1 MGKNIVIIGSTGSIG
16 VSTLEVI
23 SNNPGEYNVLGLSCN
38 SNTDLLLK
46 QIKRFNPRFVSVYSP
61 GAKDE
66 LEHKL
71 KKTKSSVRVYEGEE
85 GNIAAASD
93 KGADAVVVSVVG
105 GIGLLPTLAAIEK
118 KKKVCL
124 ANKETLVC
132 AGDIV
137 MGEAARKK
145 VRIIPIDS
153 EHSAIF
159 QLLEGVKRAE
169 VKRVIITASGGPF
182 RGFSAASLEKV
193 TPEQALKHPNWSM
206 GAKITVDSATLMN
219 KGLEVIEAMKL
230 FGLELDK
237 ISVVVH
243 PQSIIHSMI
252 EMNDGSIL
260 AQMGY
265 PDMRIPISYALSY
278 PERLAVDYIKPFDF
292 VKAGCLSFEEPD
304 VKKFPCL
311 ALAYDAARRGGTMPA
326 VLNAAN
332 ESAVRDFLAGRIKFT
347 DIPKFIKK
355 AMDNHLKEFVAAPS
369 LEDILAADARARAFS
384 PKTSGRK
391 GV

>member
-1 MGKNIVIIGSTGSIG
+1 
-16 VSTLEVI
+16 
-23 SNNPGEYNVLGLSCN
+23 
-38 SNTDLLLK
+38 
-46 QIKRFNPRFVSVYSP
+46 
-61 GAKDE
+61 
-66 LEHKL
+66 
-71 KKTKSSVRVYEGEE
+71 
-85 GNIAAASD
+85 
-93 KGADAVVVSVVG
+93 VG

-182 RGFSAASLEKV
+182 RGFSAAALEKV

-292 VKAGCLSFEEPD
+292 VKAGRLSFEEPD

>member
-1 MGKNIVIIGSTGSIG
+1 
-16 VSTLEVI
+16 
-23 SNNPGEYNVLGLSCN
+23 
-38 SNTDLLLK
+38 
-46 QIKRFNPRFVSVYSP
+46 
-61 GAKDE
+61 
-66 LEHKL
+66 
-71 KKTKSSVRVYEGEE
+71 
-85 GNIAAASD
+85 
-93 KGADAVVVSVVG
+93 
-105 GIGLLPTLAAIEK
+105 
-118 KKKVCL
+118 
-124 ANKETLVC
+124 
-132 AGDIV
+132 
-137 MGEAARKK
+137 
-145 VRIIPIDS
+145 
-153 EHSAIF
+153 
-159 QLLEGVKRAE
+159 
-169 VKRVIITASGGPF
+169 
-182 RGFSAASLEKV
+182 
-193 TPEQALKHPNWSM
+193 
-206 GAKITVDSATLMN
+206 MN

-292 VKAGCLSFEEPD
+292 VKAGRLSFEEPD

-384 PKTSGRK
+384 LKTSGRK

>member
-1 MGKNIVIIGSTGSIG
+1 VGKNIVIIGSTGSIG

-182 RGFSAASLEKV
+182 RGFSAAALEKV

-292 VKAGCLSFEEPD
+292 VKAGRLSFEEPD

>member
-23 SNNPGEYNVLGLSCN
+23 SNNPGEYSVAGLSCN
-38 SNTDLLLK
+38 SNIDLLLK
-46 QIKRFNPRFVSVYSP
+46 QIKKFNPRFVSAYSP
-61 GAKDE
+61 AAKDE
-66 LEHKL
+66 LEYKL
-71 KKTKSSVRVYEGEE
+71 KKSKLSVRVYTGEE

-93 KGADAVVVSVVG
+93 KSADAVVVSVVG

-124 ANKETLVC
+124 ANKETIVC

-137 MGEAARKK
+137 MSEAARKK

-159 QLLEGVKRAE
+159 QLLEGVKRSE

-182 RGFSAASLEKV
+182 RGFGAAALEKV
-193 TPEQALKHPNWSM
+193 KPEEALRHPNWSM

-230 FGLELDK
+230 FDLELDK

-243 PQSIIHSMI
+243 PQSIIHSML
-252 EMNDGSIL
+252 EMNDGSVL

-278 PERLAVDYIKPFDF
+278 PERLPINYIKPFDF
-292 VKAGCLSFEEPD
+292 VKAGSLSFEEPD
-304 VKKFPCL
+304 VRNFPCL
-311 ALAYDAARRGGTMPA
+311 SLAYDAARRGGTMPA

-347 DIPKFIKK
+347 DISKFIKK
-355 AMDNHLKEFVAAPS
+355 AMDKHLKEFVAAPS
-369 LEDILAADARARAFS
+369 LEDILAADARARCFS
-384 PKTSGRK
+384 PKLCARK
-391 GV
+391 SV

>member
-292 VKAGCLSFEEPD
+292 VKAGRLSFEEPD
-304 VKKFPCL
+304 VKNFPCL
-311 ALAYDAARRGGTMPA
+311 ALAYDAAHRGGTMPA

-347 DIPKFIKK
+347 DIPKLIKK
-355 AMDNHLKEFVAAPS
+355 AMDKHLKEFVAAPS

>member
-182 RGFSAASLEKV
+182 RGFSAAALEKV

-292 VKAGCLSFEEPD
+292 VKAGRLSFEEPD